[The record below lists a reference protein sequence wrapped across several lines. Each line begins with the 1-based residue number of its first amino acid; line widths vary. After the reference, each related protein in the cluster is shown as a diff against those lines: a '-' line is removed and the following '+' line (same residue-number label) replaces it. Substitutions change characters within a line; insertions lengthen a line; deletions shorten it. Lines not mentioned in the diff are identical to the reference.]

1 MPKNHNESVALD
13 IAVDSVPPGSQ
24 HQAADAV
31 ALLRELAGTGLL
43 ATSVREVPA
52 RQRSALVAAAYAVAW
67 PVVFQRLTRVMERR
81 RGHHACASSVHR
93 LADECLDR
101 FEDDVEA
108 VVDDLLTHADRPIRV
123 LEAWIASR
131 LTAATVDGHRRARGR
146 RGALQRPRL
155 PRWLSDGLDHDPWL
169 EDLALQILTWVG
181 IPNAAGAQLWP
192 LDSWV
197 QRRFAVTGDW
207 TGCEQAAV
215 QRDVDRV
222 LAVMASRGKWYADH
236 VERPLGYKQA
246 PVVAVST
253 VEPPPLLLTHPCQVD
268 DARLSELAD
277 GAVLAIQERLRRGED
292 ANRVVV
298 EVIGVVFGATR
309 AGDDIDRPP
318 HAGPGYDERVSTLLR
333 NPSERARIVRSVL
346 GVLGEDGVG
355 RLVQPA

>member
-1 MPKNHNESVALD
+1 VPKNHNESMALD
-13 IAVDSVPPGSQ
+13 IAVGSVPPGSQ
-24 HQAADAV
+24 RQAADAV

-131 LTAATVDGHRRARGR
+131 LTAATVNGHRRARGS

-155 PRWLSDGLDHDPWL
+155 PRWLSDGLGHDPWL

-181 IPNAAGAQLWP
+181 VPAAAGTQLWP
-192 LDSWV
+192 LGSWA
-197 QRRFAVTGDW
+197 QRRAAVTGDW
-207 TGCEQAAV
+207 AGCDQVVV

-222 LAVMASRGKWYADH
+222 LSVMATRHKWYADH
-236 VERPLGYKQA
+236 VERPLGHKHV
-246 PVVAVST
+246 PVAAALST
-253 VEPPPLLLTHPCQVD
+253 SDGCHPELAPLLLTHPHQLD
-268 DARLSELAD
+268 DARLCGLAD
-277 GAVLAIQERLRRGED
+277 DAVLTIQERLRRGED
-292 ANRVVV
+292 AHRVVV
-298 EVIGVVFGATR
+298 EVISVVFGALP
-309 AGDDIDRPP
+309 AGNEIDQPP
-318 HAGPGYDERVSTLLR
+318 HAAPGYDERVSVLLG
-333 NPSERARIVRSVL
+333 NPSDRARIVRNVL
-346 GVLGEDGVG
+346 GVVS
-355 RLVQPA
+355 